1 MSYVLLSFDVEEFD
15 IPLEYGQNI
24 SLDEQLDTG
33 FKGLK
38 ALDPVLQDSSI
49 ETTLF
54 TTANFA
60 LNFKDHIRN
69 LSSHHE
75 LASHTF
81 FHSSY
86 ETDDLLKSKKTLE
99 EISGSAVVGL
109 RMPRMKKI
117 EMKDVID
124 AGYLYDSSINPTWLP
139 GKYNNLKLPRKYFKD
154 EGMLRIPASVAP
166 IVRLPLFW
174 LGFKNYPYSLFLFL
188 CKKAIAKDGYV
199 CLYFHPWEF
208 ADISKY
214 KLPKFVKNPDGNLL
228 LSRLQKLITDL
239 KNNDFISIKRFL
251 GLKNMISN

>member
-15 IPLEYGQNI
+15 IPLEYGENI
-24 SLDEQLDTG
+24 SLDEQLDVG

-38 ALDPVLQDSSI
+38 ALDPILQNKNV

-60 LNFKDHIRN
+60 LNFRDHIRN
-69 LSSHHE
+69 LSASHE

-81 FHSSY
+81 YHSSF
-86 ETDDLLKSKKTLE
+86 EISDLLKSKNTLE
-99 EISGSAVVGL
+99 EISGSPVVGL

-117 EMKDVID
+117 DMKDVIE
-124 AGYLYDSSINPTWLP
+124 AGYSYDSSINPTWLP
-139 GKYNNLKLPRKYFKD
+139 GKYNNLLLPRKYYKE
-154 EGMLRIPASVAP
+154 EGMIRVPASVAP

-188 CKKAIAKDGYV
+188 CKRAIAKDGYV

-208 ADISKY
+208 TDISSY
-214 KLPKFVKNPDGNLL
+214 KLPKFIKNPDGELL
-228 LSRLQKLITDL
+228 VSRLQKLIKDL
-239 KNNDFISIKRFL
+239 GQNEFISIKRFL
-251 GLKNMISN
+251 EITV